1 MKPVTRE
8 IVLDNGVVLTIF
20 ARLGT
25 VVYQFFD
32 LDRDFDGWVYYVAP
46 LSGLELAPRD
56 PVDPAPAA
64 NDAAFPQG
72 RP

>member
-8 IVLDNGVVLTIF
+8 IVLDNGVAVTIL

-25 VVYQFFD
+25 VVYEFFD
-32 LDRDFDGWVYYVAP
+32 LDRDFEGAVYYVAP
-46 LSGLELAPRD
+46 LRGIEWTPRGPVEL
-56 PVDPAPAA
+56 APAA

-72 RP
+72 TP